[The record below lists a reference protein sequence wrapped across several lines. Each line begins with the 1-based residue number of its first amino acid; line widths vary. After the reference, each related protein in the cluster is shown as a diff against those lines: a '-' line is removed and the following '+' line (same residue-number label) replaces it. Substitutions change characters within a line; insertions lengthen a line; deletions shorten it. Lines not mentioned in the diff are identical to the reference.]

1 MYKPLLVRTTLLSLL
16 LVAALLPIT
25 TAHAQDGPR
34 GVWEGAIEVPGQS
47 LGVIVTLRSSSGGA
61 WSGTIDIPAQSLTDF
76 PLSDVTVEG
85 DAVSFAMSGIPGNPA
100 FSGTWSAAEQS
111 IRGDFQQGGGSYPFS
126 LERTGDAPMTDSG
139 GAIDADTAAKV
150 VGDWSGALAAG
161 GGQIRLVFHITY
173 ADGAL
178 GGTMDSPDQGQ
189 TGLQLTSVSFDGTTF
204 RADMTYAG
212 VFFEGA
218 LADDGASIVGNF
230 NQSGAAVPMTVEK
243 Q

>member
-1 MYKPLLVRTTLLSLL
+1 LLARTTLLSLL
-16 LVAALLPIT
+16 IAVLLLP
-25 TAHAQDGPR
+25 TATADAQEGPQ
-34 GVWEGAIEVPGQS
+34 GVWEGAVEVPGQP
-47 LGVIVTLRSSSGGA
+47 LGVVVTLRSSASGA
-61 WSGTIDIPAQSLTDF
+61 WSGTIDIPAQSLADF
-76 PLSDVTVEG
+76 PLSDVTVDG

-111 IRGDFQQGGGSYPFS
+111 IRGDFLQGGGSYPFN
-126 LERTGDAPMTDSG
+126 LDRTGDAPMMDSSG
-139 GAIDADTAAKV
+139 TVDADTAAKV
-150 VGDWSGALAAG
+150 VGTWSGALSAG

-230 NQSGAAVPMTVEK
+230 NQSGVAVPLTVEK